1 MIQGL
6 GLMAAC
12 KRGKRWM
19 QRPTN
24 SATRGVSLRPM
35 LRTLLFLSLTALAS
49 SAEISFSRQ
58 IAPILIDQCVECHRS
73 GKAKG
78 GYRLDSVELM
88 LKAGDSESAP
98 VLAGKPAESEL
109 YRLIATLDEDDRMP
123 KKADALP
130 EKEMKLIHEWIVS
143 GARLDVADKKAALRA
158 IVPDKPKVQVP
169 EKYPRP
175 LPVTALALNPA
186 GNPLACSGYFETT
199 LWDTATGKLQARID
213 GMPERILALAWTA
226 EAQLAVAGGVP
237 GRSGEVWLVNPSQP
251 QERKRLVT
259 ARDCV
264 LAMVSSPDGKLL
276 ACGGAD
282 NLVRCFELPSGK
294 LKWQIEPHADWI
306 MGMAFSPD
314 SLHIATASRDRTAK
328 RIEAATG
335 EIEATFTGHD
345 CAVLSVAFSPD
356 SKDAISGDVEG
367 EIRRWDRNG
376 DAKKDST
383 LKPGGRTEM
392 LALDFLDAETPV
404 AAMGSG
410 AVVSMDAKARK
421 TKDKIT
427 RHEDRVNVLLLQRID
442 KTARVITGCHDGK
455 VRIHEIGKPEPV
467 LQFVASPGW

>member
-1 MIQGL
+1 
-6 GLMAAC
+6 
-12 KRGKRWM
+12 
-19 QRPTN
+19 
-24 SATRGVSLRPM
+24 M

-49 SAEISFSRQ
+49 AAEISFSRQ
-58 IAPILIDQCVECHRS
+58 IAPILIDQCGECHRA

-78 GYRLDSVELM
+78 SYRLDTVELM
-88 LKAGDSESAP
+88 LKPGDSETAP
-98 VLAGKPAESEL
+98 VVAAKPDESEL
-109 YRLIATLDEDDRMP
+109 YRLIATHEEDDRMP
-123 KKADALP
+123 KKADALS
-130 EKEMKLIHEWIVS
+130 EKEIKLIREWIVS
-143 GARLDVADKKAALRA
+143 GANLDVADKKATLRA
-158 IVPDKPKVQVP
+158 IVPEQEKVQAP

-186 GNPLACSGYFETT
+186 GNTLACSGYFEAN
-199 LWDTATGKLQARID
+199 LWDTATGKLQARIG
-213 GMPERILALAWTA
+213 GMPERILSLAWIT
-226 EAQLAVAGGVP
+226 EAQFAVAGGVP

-251 QERKRLVT
+251 EERKRLVS

-264 LAMVSSPDGKLL
+264 LAMVASPDGKLL

-282 NLVRCFELPSGK
+282 NQVRCFELPSGK

-306 MGMAFSPD
+306 MGMSFSPD
-314 SLHIATASRDRTAK
+314 SQHIATASRDRTAK
-328 RIEAATG
+328 RIDAAKG

-356 SKDAISGDVEG
+356 SKETISGDVEG

-376 DAKKDST
+376 AAKKDGT

-392 LALDFLDAETPV
+392 LALGFLDAETPL

-427 RHEDRVNVLLLQRID
+427 RYEDRVNVLLLQRMD
-442 KTARVITGCHDGK
+442 KTVRIITGCHDGK
-455 VRIHEIGKPEPV
+455 VRINEIGKAEPV

>member
-1 MIQGL
+1 
-6 GLMAAC
+6 
-12 KRGKRWM
+12 
-19 QRPTN
+19 
-24 SATRGVSLRPM
+24 M
-35 LRTLLFLSLTALAS
+35 LRTLLFLALTALANA
-49 SAEISFSRQ
+49 AEISFSRQ
-58 IAPILIDQCVECHRS
+58 IAPVLLDQCVECHRS

-78 GYRLDSVELM
+78 GYRLDTVELM
-88 LKAGDSESAP
+88 LKAGDSEAAP
-98 VLAGKPAESEL
+98 VLAGRPDESEL
-109 YRLIATLDEDDRMP
+109 YRLIATHDEDDRMP

-130 EKEMKLIHEWIVS
+130 EKEMKLIRDWIAD
-143 GARLDVADKKAALRA
+143 GAKLDVADKKAPLRA
-158 IVPDKPKVQVP
+158 VVPEKEKVQAP

-175 LPVTALALNPA
+175 LPVTAVALNPSA
-186 GNPLACSGYFETT
+186 STLACSGYFEAT
-199 LWDTATGKLQARID
+199 LWDTANGKLKARVD

-226 EAQLAVAGGVP
+226 EGQLAVAGGVP
-237 GRSGEVWLVNPSQP
+237 GRSGEVWLVNPSLP
-251 QERKRLVT
+251 QERRRLVT

-264 LAMVSSPDGKLL
+264 LAMVASPDGKLL

-314 SLHIATASRDRTAK
+314 GQHIATASRDRTAK
-328 RIEAATG
+328 RIDAAKG

-345 CAVLSVAFSPD
+345 CTVLSVAFSTD
-356 SKDAISGDVEG
+356 SKETISGDVEG
-367 EIRRWDRNG
+367 EILRWDRNG

-383 LKPGGRTEM
+383 LRPGGRTEM
-392 LALDFLDAETPV
+392 LALGFLDAETPL

-427 RHEDRVNVLLLQRID
+427 RYEDRVNVLLLQRID
-442 KTARVITGCHDGK
+442 KTVRIITGCHDGR
-455 VRIHEIGKPEPV
+455 VRINEFGKAEPV